1 MKKLNSFKTELF
13 KVEFNCAD
21 RKSERTVTIT
31 KLNSEIYEE
40 IDFQLGMPAV
50 VRFVENKI
58 NYQIS
63 AKEAAKIYSKCAKLF
78 YSK

>member
-1 MKKLNSFKTELF
+1 MRSFKTELF
-13 KVEFNCAD
+13 KVEFQNAAH
-21 RKSERTVTIT
+21 KSERSVTIT
-31 KLNSEIYEE
+31 KLNSEDYEE
-40 IDFQLGMPAV
+40 INAYDGMPAV

-63 AKEAAKIYSKCAKLF
+63 PKEAAKIFAKCAELF

>member
-1 MKKLNSFKTELF
+1 MNSFKTELF
-13 KVEFNCAD
+13 KVEFKNAD
-21 RKSERTVTIT
+21 LKSERTVTIT

-40 IDFQLGMPAV
+40 IDSQLGMPAV

-63 AKEAAKIYSKCAKLF
+63 PKEAAKIFSKCAIHF
-78 YSK
+78 YAK

>member
-1 MKKLNSFKTELF
+1 MNSFKTELF
-13 KVEFNCAD
+13 KVDFKDAAY
-21 RKSERTVTIT
+21 KSERSVTIT
-31 KLNSEIYEE
+31 KRNSEEYEE
-40 IDFQLGMPAV
+40 IDAMMGMPAV

-63 AKEAAKIYSKCAKLF
+63 PKEAAKIFAKCAELF

>member
-1 MKKLNSFKTELF
+1 MNSFKTELF
-13 KVEFNCAD
+13 KVEFKDSAY
-21 RKSERTVTIT
+21 KSERTVTIT

-40 IDFQLGMPAV
+40 IDACLGMPAV
-50 VRFVENKI
+50 VRFVENRI

-63 AKEAAKIYSKCAKLF
+63 AKEAAKIFSKCAEFF